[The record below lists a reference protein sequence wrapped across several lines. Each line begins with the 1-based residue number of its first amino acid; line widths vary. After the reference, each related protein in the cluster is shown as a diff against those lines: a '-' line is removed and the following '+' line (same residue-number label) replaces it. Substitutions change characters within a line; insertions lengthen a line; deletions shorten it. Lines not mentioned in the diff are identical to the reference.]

1 MRRVYEAGKRA
12 SEQGRGKGKRP
23 VRLVAYFGAR
33 FWPGEG
39 KVEARDEPARG
50 WCRIG
55 EGPACKT
62 W

>member
-1 MRRVYEAGKRA
+1 MRPENEPVNKAVARA
-12 SEQGRGKGKRP
+12 ERP
-23 VRLVAYFGAR
+23 VRLVAYFVGR